1 MIGQERGKGG
11 NLVAWLILGIL
22 AIAFVFTF
30 GLPSDQVSLGQN
42 GLVKVHGEPVGNEDF
57 VYQTQAIARVIGLP
71 EGEEAQTFGVREEVL
86 EAVIERLVLGHV
98 GEELGLMTETRDAEM
113 LTKDGFRLVLDEDVP
128 YPWAGGQPFDYQ
140 QFKAW
145 LTDFGVS
152 EARYLEIQ
160 RQELLARQVRDLLM
174 ASTTISEPE
183 LWAAYEKDNNQL
195 SLSYVRFPSS
205 DYADLVDPT
214 DAEIDAWM
222 TEHEAELAESWELN
236 QPRFL
241 KLPPQ
246 VDLRLIAINKPI
258 APPPG
263 SDAELVADH
272 EARMAAAKASA
283 EAARKRI
290 VEGGEPF
297 ATVARELSQHADTA
311 RSGGRFGWTIITEPG
326 SGLDPIIDSSA
337 ATLADA
343 AVSEVIEGEE
353 SFYVIMVAGHR
364 EGDVPEDLA
373 KRELAAEAVRS
384 ARGKE
389 LAQRE
394 ADEALLAIKE
404 GATLDQLFAKKPA
417 LGQDGENIEDYPLG
431 SNPDGGAVAKPDRKI
446 DETGLFTYG
455 EAVPGIGAH
464 PGLTNAAWESDPN
477 AAIIPEVFVVPG
489 GFLLA
494 KVEERKVA
502 DKAGFADARAEL
514 YQRLILQRANSVLVQ
529 FAKHQCYLSK
539 ARVDIRINDKAVD
552 QLMSYDGQLMKDEKG
567 VRLTPPYRVCAR
579 VGERGGALRLQM
591 ALRGRGM

>member
-11 NLVAWLILGIL
+11 NLVAWLILGVL
-22 AIAFVFTF
+22 AIAFGFTF
-30 GLPSDQVSLGQN
+30 GLPSDQLSLGQN
-42 GLVKVHGEPVGNEDF
+42 GLVKVHGETIGNEDI

-98 GEELGLMTETRDAEM
+98 GEELGLMTETRDAEL

-128 YPWAGGQPFDYQ
+128 YRWAGGEAFDYQ
-140 QFKAW
+140 EFKGW
-145 LTDFGVS
+145 LADFGVS
-152 EARYLEIQ
+152 ENRYLEIQ

-174 ASTTISEPE
+174 ASTTIPEPE
-183 LWAAYEKDNNQL
+183 LWAAYERENNLL
-195 SLSYVRFPSS
+195 SLSYVRFQSS
-205 DYADLVDPT
+205 DYAALVDPT

-222 TEHEAELAESWELN
+222 SEHEAELAESWELN

-246 VDLRLIAINKPI
+246 VDLRLLAINKPI

-272 EARMAAAKASA
+272 EARLAAARAAA

-297 ATVARELSQHADTA
+297 AAVARELSQHSDTA
-311 RSGGRFGWTIITEPG
+311 RTGGRFGWTIVTEPG
-326 SGLDPIIDSSA
+326 SGLDPIVDSTA
-337 ATLADA
+337 ATLADD
-343 AVSEVIEGEE
+343 AVSEVVEGEE
-353 SFYVIMVAGHR
+353 AFYVITVAGHR
-364 EGDVPEDLA
+364 EGDVPEELA

-404 GATLDQLFAKKPA
+404 GATLDQLFASKPA

-431 SNPDGGAVAKPDRKI
+431 SNSGGGPAAKPERKI
-446 DETGLFTYG
+446 EETGLFAYG
-455 EAVPGIGAH
+455 DAVPGIGAQ
-464 PGLTNAAWESDPN
+464 PGLTNAAWDGDPS

-494 KVEERKVA
+494 KVDERKLA
-502 DKAGFADARAEL
+502 DKEGFAEARDEL

-529 FAKHQCYLSK
+529 FAKNQCYLSK
-539 ARVDIRINDKAVD
+539 ARVDIRVNDKAVD
-552 QLMSYDGQLMKDEKG
+552 QLMSYDGQPMTDDNG

>member
-22 AIAFVFTF
+22 AVAFGFTF
-30 GLPSDQVSLGQN
+30 GLPSDQLSLGQN
-42 GLVKVHGEPVGNEDF
+42 GLVKVHGEAVGNEDF

-71 EGEEAQTFGVREEVL
+71 EGDEAQTFGVREEVL

-98 GEELGLMTETRDAEM
+98 GEELGLMAETRDAEL

-128 YPWAGGQPFDYQ
+128 YRWAGGQAFDYQ
-140 QFKAW
+140 EFKAL

-152 EARYLEIQ
+152 ENRYLEIQ
-160 RQELLARQVRDLLM
+160 RQELLARQVRDLIM
-174 ASTTISEPE
+174 ATTTISESE

-195 SLSYVRFPSS
+195 SLSYVRFTSS
-205 DYADLVDPT
+205 EYADLVDPT
-214 DAEIDAWM
+214 DAEIDTWM
-222 TEHEAELAESWELN
+222 SEHEPELNESWELN

-246 VDLRLIAINKPI
+246 VDLRIIAVNKPI
-258 APPPG
+258 APPEG
-263 SDAELVADH
+263 SGEELQAEH
-272 EARMAAAKASA
+272 QARLAAARATA
-283 EAARKRI
+283 EQARKRV

-311 RSGGRFGWTIITEPG
+311 RSGGRFGWTIVTEPG
-326 SGLDPIIDSSA
+326 SGLDPIVDSTA
-337 ATLADA
+337 GTLADN
-343 AVSEVIEGEE
+343 AVSEIIEGEE
-353 SFYVIMVAGHR
+353 AFYVIMVAGHR
-364 EGDVPEDLA
+364 EGDVPEEIA

-404 GATLDQLFAKKPA
+404 GATLDELFASKPA

-431 SNPDGGAVAKPDRKI
+431 GGSVAKPERKI

-455 EAVPGIGAH
+455 DPVPGIGAH
-464 PGLTNAAWESDPN
+464 PGLTNSAWDSDPS
-477 AAIIPEVFVVPG
+477 AAIIPQVFTVPG
-489 GFLLA
+489 GFLIA
-494 KVEERKVA
+494 KVDERKTA
-502 DKAGFADARAEL
+502 DKAGFADARREL
-514 YQRLILQRANSVLVQ
+514 YDRLILQRANSVLVQ

-539 ARVDIRINDKAVD
+539 ARVDIRVNDKAVD